1 MLIIAIGQTGNL
13 YKLFS
18 FLYAMKVLQ
27 VGTGM
32 SSISAKSAT
41 ATESV
46 AYNLSKELSKL
57 CEVHILDFK
66 DNNRDKLPGVIYHDI
81 NMPKAWG
88 PEVYTTPGTLKH
100 VARRMLY
107 TLKTLVNFIP
117 LMSKE
122 KFDIIHCHNQYTGF
136 VLSLMNRL
144 FYKSKFVYTLH
155 TPFWTLANEM
165 LPRTFWLKTQVERQ
179 CFRNADEVIAVS
191 ETLKKSIE
199 NRAGVNSTKVVHISN
214 GVDLIK
220 FYPGKSSVRKMLARA
235 DEKLVLC
242 VARISRIKNQMAVIK
257 AIPKVLSK
265 DKDVKFIFAG
275 QIDDQG
281 YLNEIMNFVNEN
293 NLQAHVKFIGSVENS
308 KMPEYYRAADIF
320 ILPSFAEGLPLV
332 LLEAMASG
340 LAIISSNI
348 APNMELGKNKEI
360 LYFNPGKSGELAKQ
374 LASLLE
380 NEKKRILLG
389 KFSRKTAEKKFS
401 WREIAKETFSMY
413 KRLIKN

>member
-1 MLIIAIGQTGNL
+1 MLIIEIGQTGNL

-18 FLYAMKVLQ
+18 FLYVMKVLQ

-66 DNNRDKLPGVIYHDI
+66 DNNRDKLSGVIYHNID
-81 NMPKAWG
+81 MPKAWG
-88 PEVYTTPGTLKH
+88 PDVYTTPGTLRH

-107 TLKTLVNFIP
+107 TIKTIFNFIP
-117 LMSKE
+117 LMHKE

-136 VLSLMNRL
+136 VLSLINRL

-155 TPFWTLANEM
+155 TPFWTLADEM
-165 LPRTFWLKTQVERQ
+165 LPKTFWLKTQVERQ
-179 CFRNADEVIAVS
+179 CFRNADEVVAVS

-199 NRAGVNSTKVVHISN
+199 KRAGVDSKKVVHISN

-220 FYPGKSSVRKMLARA
+220 FYPGKSSVRKMLAKT
-235 DEKLVLC
+235 DEKIVLC

-257 AIPKVLSK
+257 AIPKIINK
-265 DKDVKFIFAG
+265 DKNIKFIFIG
-275 QIDDQG
+275 QIDDKK
-281 YLNEIMNFVNEN
+281 YFEEIMNFVNEN
-293 NLQAHVKFIGSVENS
+293 NLQQYVKFIGSVENI

-320 ILPSFAEGLPLV
+320 VLPSFAEGLPLV

-348 APNMELGKNKEI
+348 TPNMELGKNKEI
-360 LYFNPGKSGELAKQ
+360 LYFNPIKSDELAKQ
-374 LASLLE
+374 LTSLLG
-380 NEKKRILLG
+380 NEKKRDLLG
-389 KFSRKTAEKKFS
+389 KIARKTAEKKFS

-413 KRLIKN
+413 RKLVKN